1 MCYLLGRCRL
11 VFLSR
16 DVPML
21 LNNDGDILDKGAL
34 RIMPGDIIN
43 VEPSDAPLTGTPA
56 DSVAVRL
63 WEVSTYPPPA
73 RATSW
78 SKDDWRP
85 PSSPSKF
92 PFHTPPPTSGFAK
105 ENPTDGEGTPR

>member
-73 RATSW
+73 RVLPCGLWLA
-78 SKDDWRP
+78 
-85 PSSPSKF
+85 
-92 PFHTPPPTSGFAK
+92 SGRCAK
-105 ENPTDGEGTPR
+105 PADSVTLCVRT

>member
-63 WEVSTYPPPA
+63 WEVSTDPPPPA
-73 RATSW
+73 RV
-78 SKDDWRP
+78 P
-85 PSSPSKF
+85 PCGLWLASGHCAKPADSVTLCV
-92 PFHTPPPTSGFAK
+92 HT
-105 ENPTDGEGTPR
+105 